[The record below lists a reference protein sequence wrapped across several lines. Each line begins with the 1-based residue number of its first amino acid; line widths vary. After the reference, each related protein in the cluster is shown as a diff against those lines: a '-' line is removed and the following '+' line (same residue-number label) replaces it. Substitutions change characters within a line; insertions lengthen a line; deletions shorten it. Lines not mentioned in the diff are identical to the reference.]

1 FFVLYAL
8 PAASPPLLTYT
19 TLFRSATAAS
29 PRTTKRPAR
38 PSIAASRPVTAMMAT
53 HAVATGEAC
62 EFGSSVTEATPV
74 GPNASPTAPA
84 CQDEIVS
91 AHRPAAMTRTMRT
104 PRDFDISAHS
114 CLPSAV
120 AAASAVDSAGAA
132 DTAFAA
138 AAARSTAAA
147 LFSDSWYSVSGTESA
162 TMPPPA

>member
-1 FFVLYAL
+1 M
-8 PAASPPLLTYT
+8 T
-19 TLFRSATAAS
+19 TT
-29 PRTTKRPAR
+29 RPAR
-38 PSIAASRPVTAMMAT
+38 PSIAACIPFTTIIAT
-53 HAVATGEAC
+53 HPGATIDGYDC
-62 EFGSSVTEATPV
+62 GTTVDDATPV
-74 GPNASPTAPA
+74 GHNSSSTSPA

-162 TMPPPA
+162 TM

>member
-1 FFVLYAL
+1 
-8 PAASPPLLTYT
+8 
-19 TLFRSATAAS
+19 
-29 PRTTKRPAR
+29 
-38 PSIAASRPVTAMMAT
+38 AMMAT

-62 EFGSSVTEATPV
+62 AFGSSVTEATPV
-74 GPNASPTAPA
+74 GPSASPTAPA

-120 AAASAVDSAGAA
+120 DSAGAA

-162 TMPPPA
+162 TMPP

>member
-19 TLFRSATAAS
+19 TLFRAATAAN

-62 EFGSSVTEATPV
+62 AFGSSVTEATPV
-74 GPNASPTAPA
+74 GPSASPTAPA

-120 AAASAVDSAGAA
+120 AAVDSAGAA

-147 LFSDSWYSVSGTESA
+147 LFSDSRYSVSGTESA